1 MLLFH
6 ATYYWMFFKVGIGY
20 FFVTDDGN
28 SLIPKSIDEQL
39 STQLRVLR
47 NIRRTTK
54 FNSLGDRSKY
64 ICIPQK
70 VTEAGQH
77 YIWEYHKGIPM
88 HVATNIGFLHHYRS
102 GCEFMATNDCTFDSN
117 QVDQTILK
125 YRQTLLNNV
134 KLVWSKLTHQCKL
147 GPSFLS

>member
-1 MLLFH
+1 MILNLSL
-6 ATYYWMFFKVGIGY
+6 

-39 STQLRVLR
+39 STRLRVLH

-54 FNSLGDRSKY
+54 FNALGDRSKY

-70 VTEAGQH
+70 VKVAGQH

-88 HVATNIGFLHHYRS
+88 HVATNIANKL
-102 GCEFMATNDCTFDSN
+102 CLVDKLLAT
-117 QVDQTILK
+117 VA
-125 YRQTLLNNV
+125 V
-134 KLVWSKLTHQCKL
+134 H
-147 GPSFLS
+147 